1 MVLDSVILSLFL
13 SFSLDE
19 NLIGSA
25 FGLQS
30 SRCYPQYILEQCIV
44 IRFIL
49 TSGAGW
55 LGVLIVLVVPH
66 AGRPLVLSSHGHGG

>member
-1 MVLDSVILSLFL
+1 VVLDSVILSLFL
-13 SFSLDE
+13 SCSLDE

-30 SRCYPQYILEQCIV
+30 SRCYPQYILVQCIV

-49 TSGAGW
+49 TTGAGW
-55 LGVLIVLVVPH
+55 LGALIVVVVPH
-66 AGRPLVLSSHGHGG
+66 AGHPLVLSSHGPGG